1 MCKSL
6 VCKYGFLKKQT
17 KKKINPHAN
26 FFPFGMGKH
35 YRAQQL
41 AAMLP
46 FVLQLRNSCHAAGL
60 LHVRIAEAS
69 NNIAS
74 SSTLFPTSLLLRKTP
89 QNVYR
94 ICCKS
99 LTGGISHSPLL
110 VVWGVG
116 WNTEF
121 FTCRWFSVIS
131 IFQPK
136 SQTSSLEK
144 NDNCWQNP
152 WHAVSSNANL
162 G

>member
-6 VCKYGFLKKQT
+6 VCKYGFLKKQ
-17 KKKINPHAN
+17 KKKKSPRKL
-26 FFPFGMGKH
+26 FPLWNGKRC
-35 YRAQQL
+35 RAQQL

-46 FVLQLRNSCHAAGL
+46 FPLSGGIPDTPRCRAVPCTDCRGEQQHLPLQQLY
-60 LHVRIAEAS
+60 
-69 NNIAS
+69 
-74 SSTLFPTSLLLRKTP
+74 FPHPWLCRTP
-89 QNVYR
+89 QNA
-94 ICCKS
+94 CCIGCKR
-99 LTGGISHSPLL
+99 LTGGISHSPLSL
-110 VVWGVG
+110 VSGVG

-144 NDNCWQNP
+144 NDNWWQNP
-152 WHAVSSNANL
+152 WHAVTSNANL

>member
-1 MCKSL
+1 MCKLL
-6 VCKYGFLKKQT
+6 VCKYGFFKKQ
-17 KKKINPHAN
+17 KKSLCKL
-26 FFPFGMGKH
+26 FPLWYGKC

-46 FVLQLRNSCHAAGL
+46 FVPQLRNSCHATLPGCSMYKSQRRVITA
-60 LHVRIAEAS
+60 LHPPAF
-69 NNIAS
+69 
-74 SSTLFPTSLLLRKTP
+74 LFPTFLLLHRMR
-89 QNVYR
+89 QNIYR
-94 ICCKS
+94 ICYKCV
-99 LTGGISHSPLL
+99 TGGISQSPLS
-110 VVWGVG
+110 VEWGVG

-121 FTCRWFSVIS
+121 FTCGWFSVIS

-144 NDNCWQNP
+144 NDNWWQNP